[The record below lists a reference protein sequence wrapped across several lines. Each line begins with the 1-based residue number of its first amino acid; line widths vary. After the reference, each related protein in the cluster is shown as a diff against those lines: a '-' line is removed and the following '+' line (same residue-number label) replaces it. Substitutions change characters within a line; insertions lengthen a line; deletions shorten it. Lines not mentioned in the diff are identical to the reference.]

1 MVSVR
6 IPLRATVG
14 INAFNTIR
22 QCYYQGLD
30 IIEKNFYPSS
40 YLASFLYV
48 L

>member
-14 INAFNTIR
+14 INTFNTIR

-30 IIEKNFYPSS
+30 IIENYFHPSS
-40 YLASFLYV
+40 YFASFLYK
-48 L
+48 